1 MAKIINFRDHCPD
14 NETENE
20 YQKFN
25 KFLVFQEEEEATSAS
40 ADIIDK
46 DDQIIG
52 STVVE
57 DVAEDDIADDEST
70 IRGET
75 PKASSSPKKL
85 FQNFSSFFD
94 KYFE

>member
-14 NETENE
+14 NENE

-25 KFLVFQEEEEATSAS
+25 KFLAFHQEEEEATSAS